1 MNNVRNLT
9 LKPATLAAFVSFAM
23 LAAAQQQ
30 APPLKV
36 TKIKDNVYWAQGGV
50 GSNDGIIVGTTGVI
64 VVDTKTTADSEK
76 EVIAEIAKITPKTV
90 NAAIITHSDGD
101 HANGLAAFPA
111 GLTIVAQE
119 NCKKELEASAG
130 SRNPA
135 PQDRLPT
142 KTYNKTDKLTIDG
155 VHIRLYH
162 WANAHTSGDTVVYLP
177 DQKVVFGGDLLVTN
191 RPDTNIHLEKHG
203 SAAGW
208 IENAKGMLGLDAD
221 TYLTGHGNM
230 MTKADVQKKLDL
242 IQDKYNKIKAM
253 VAQGKSLDEIK
264 TSLGEPTAA
273 PPANANGAPPA
284 ATLTEIIYKEVS
296 KKS

>member
-1 MNNVRNLT
+1 MNNTRKLT
-9 LKPATLAAFVSFAM
+9 RMPAMVTAFVSFAV
-23 LAAAQQQ
+23 LAGAQQQ

-36 TKIKDNVYWAQGGV
+36 TKIKDNVYWAQGGA

-64 VVDTKTTADSEK
+64 VVDTKTTTDSEK
-76 EVIAEIAKITPKTV
+76 EVIAEIAKITPKSV
-90 NAAIITHSDGD
+90 NTAIITHSDGD
-101 HANGLAAFPA
+101 HVNGLAAFPA
-111 GLTIVAQE
+111 GLTIIAQE
-119 NCKKELEASAG
+119 NCKKEIEESAG
-130 SRNPA
+130 SRNPS

-230 MTKADVQKKLDL
+230 MTKADVQKKLDF

-264 TSLGEPTAA
+264 TSFGEPTAA
-273 PPANANGAPPA
+273 PPPNPNGAPPA
-284 ATLTEIIYKEVS
+284 ATLTEIMYREVS

>member
-1 MNNVRNLT
+1 MNTMKKLT
-9 LKPATLAAFVSFAM
+9 RMPAKVAAFVSFAM
-23 LAAAQQQ
+23 LAGAQQPT
-30 APPLKV
+30 PPLKV

-90 NAAIITHSDGD
+90 NTAIITHSDGD

-111 GLTIVAQE
+111 GLTIIAQE

-191 RPDTNIHLEKHG
+191 RPDTNIHLEKNG

-264 TSLGEPTAA
+264 TSLGEPTA
-273 PPANANGAPPA
+273 PPPPNANGAPPA
-284 ATLTEIIYKEVS
+284 ATLTEIMYKEVS

>member
-1 MNNVRNLT
+1 MKNVRKLA
-9 LKPATLAAFVSFAM
+9 LGLAAVAVVSFGTLAR
-23 LAAAQQQ
+23 AQQQ
-30 APPLKV
+30 LQPLKV
-36 TKIKDNVYWAQGGV
+36 TKIKDNVYWVQGGA

-64 VVDTKTTADSEK
+64 VVDTKTTTDSEK
-76 EVIAEIAKITPKTV
+76 GVIAEIAKITPKAV
-90 NAAIITHSDGD
+90 NTAIITHSDGD
-101 HANGLAAFPA
+101 HVNGLAAFPA
-111 GLTIVAQE
+111 GLTIIAQE
-119 NCKKELEASAG
+119 NCKKEMQASAG

-142 KTYNKTDKLTIDG
+142 KTYTKTDKLTIDG

-162 WANAHTSGDTVVYLP
+162 WAPGHTSGDTIVYLP
-177 DQKVVFGGDLLVTN
+177 DEKIVFGGDLLVTN
-191 RPDTNIHLEKHG
+191 RPDTLIHLEKNG

-208 IENAKGMLGLDAD
+208 IENAKGMIGLNAD
-221 TYLTGHGNM
+221 TYLTGHGEM
-230 MTKADVQKKLDL
+230 MTKADVQKKLAL

-273 PPANANGAPPA
+273 PPPNPNGAPPA
-284 ATLTEIIYKEVS
+284 ATLTEVIYKETS